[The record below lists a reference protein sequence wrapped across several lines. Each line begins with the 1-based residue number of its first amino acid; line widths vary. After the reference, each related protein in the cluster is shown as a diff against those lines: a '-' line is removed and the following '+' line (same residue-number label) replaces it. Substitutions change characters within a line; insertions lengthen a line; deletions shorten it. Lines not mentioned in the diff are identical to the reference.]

1 MKILNHL
8 SILRSKKSL
17 KMIENDV
24 DLSLVVKIL
33 QSKKKISIDT
43 EFTWRSTY
51 FPILSLLQIS
61 TNELIYIIDP
71 SSISNLEALNDIFL
85 DKDIKKVFHSARSD
99 ISVLNINLNSKFENI
114 FDTQVAHSIIYNSQ
128 NQISYKDLVS
138 KYFFVNLPKEQTNSN
153 WNRRPLSKNQI
164 SYASNDVKYLHKIS
178 DIQERKLIKYRLM
191 NEFNKLCNDEIAIGQ
206 TKIIDARLLRYEKKN
221 KGLSSLEKD
230 LFIWRE
236 SEAEKLNIP
245 PNYIF
250 KDKYFRKLKK
260 IILENSY
267 RDCDWIFKEEAY
279 KQSFFDRF
287 R

>member
-138 KYFFVNLPKEQTNSN
+138 KYFFVNLPKATQ
-153 WNRRPLSKNQI
+153 
-164 SYASNDVKYLHKIS
+164 
-178 DIQERKLIKYRLM
+178 
-191 NEFNKLCNDEIAIGQ
+191 
-206 TKIIDARLLRYEKKN
+206 
-221 KGLSSLEKD
+221 
-230 LFIWRE
+230 RE
-236 SEAEKLNIP
+236 
-245 PNYIF
+245 
-250 KDKYFRKLKK
+250 
-260 IILENSY
+260 
-267 RDCDWIFKEEAY
+267 
-279 KQSFFDRF
+279 
-287 R
+287 